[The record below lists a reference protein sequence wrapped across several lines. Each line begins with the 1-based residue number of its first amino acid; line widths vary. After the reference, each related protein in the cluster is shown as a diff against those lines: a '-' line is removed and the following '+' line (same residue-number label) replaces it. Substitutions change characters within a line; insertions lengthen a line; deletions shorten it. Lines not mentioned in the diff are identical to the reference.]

1 MSHLFNHIFR
11 QRGDYL
17 IVGVHGDALV
27 NEERGCNLPLMN
39 VHERVLSVL
48 GCKFVDDVL
57 IDAPQVITKDMIQS
71 LRISEVVH
79 GITDN
84 HIGPQEK
91 AIRYKFAKEAGI
103 YTEIR
108 SENNF
113 KFSNILERIQA
124 NQAAFQAKITKK
136 KKAEEDF
143 YSDKYK
149 TQNPNSSN

>member
-1 MSHLFNHIFR
+1 MCTFN

-48 GCKFVDDVL
+48 GCEFVDDVL
-57 IDAPQVITKDMIQS
+57 IDAPQVISKDMIQS
-71 LRISEVVH
+71 LRISEVIH
-79 GITDN
+79 GISDED
-84 HIGPQEK
+84 IGSHEK
-91 AIRYKFAKEAGI
+91 EVRYKFAKEAGI
-103 YTEIR
+103 YTEIT

-113 KFSNILERIQA
+113 KFSKILERIQA
-124 NQAAFQAKITKK
+124 NQAAFNAKITKK

-143 YSDKYK
+143 YSDKYN
-149 TQNPNSSN
+149 TQETDSSK